1 MLRPLMPRRARPLLL
16 CAAAVCALFF
26 SGCRAKIGDAC
37 NVSTDCSLLGD
48 RICDLSKRVGG
59 RGECTIEGCGRN
71 SCPKEAACVKA
82 YGTDFLSVSCDPDR
96 EDKAAV
102 APEGADSAPPE
113 SLPPHDDCLAH
124 EVCLPEGLCADE
136 VSART
141 SCRRK
146 CSEASDC
153 RGGYECRITG
163 SNGIYHTPDPRDPNN
178 DGQIRICMPISG

>member
-1 MLRPLMPRRARPLLL
+1 MPRRARPLLL
-16 CAAAVCALFF
+16 CAAAVCALFS

-48 RICDLSKRVGG
+48 RICDLSHRIAG
-59 RGECTIEGCGRN
+59 RGECTIEGCGRD

-82 YGTDFLSVSCDPDR
+82 YGTDFLSVSCDPER
-96 EDKAAV
+96 EDKAVV
-102 APEGADSAPPE
+102 APEGATMPPE
-113 SLPPHDDCLAH
+113 GETIPPRDDCLAH

-163 SNGIYHTPDPRDPNN
+163 SNGIYHTPDPRNPNN
-178 DGQIRICMPISG
+178 DGQIRICMPVSE